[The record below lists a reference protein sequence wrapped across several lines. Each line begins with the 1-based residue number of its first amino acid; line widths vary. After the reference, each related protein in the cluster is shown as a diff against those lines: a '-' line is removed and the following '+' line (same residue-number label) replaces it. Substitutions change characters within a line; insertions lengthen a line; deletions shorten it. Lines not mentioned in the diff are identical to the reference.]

1 MTIKIYTKVGD
12 KGLTKQVTGK
22 MVPKYD
28 LQIEALGNIDELQ
41 SYLGVVL
48 ANLSNNCQKLRNEL
62 ENVQRNLYQ
71 LQADIVVK
79 NHHEINESNVVQLE
93 NRINELTP
101 KIPYIPEFILQGGK
115 VTGANLQYAR
125 TVARRAERSLVKLSL
140 NEQKLADCDLEYMNR
155 LSDYLFILGRYAN
168 VLDGYTEKKV
178 KLGIKTVLMAK
189 KILLPD

>member
-93 NRINELTP
+93 NRIN
-101 KIPYIPEFILQGGK
+101 
-115 VTGANLQYAR
+115 
-125 TVARRAERSLVKLSL
+125 
-140 NEQKLADCDLEYMNR
+140 D
-155 LSDYLFILGRYAN
+155 
-168 VLDGYTEKKV
+168 
-178 KLGIKTVLMAK
+178 
-189 KILLPD
+189 